1 MPFVKNIK
9 GKKEAFQRDEAQEN
23 NQTGCRNTD
32 NSLKTN
38 SDMNRGYDPH
48 PRYQPRNLRNAYN
61 PYNKDRRR
69 PYHRR

>member
-32 NSLKTN
+32 NSLKTKEREGSNRYNN
-38 SDMNRGYDPH
+38 SDTNREYDPH
-48 PRYQPRNLRNAYN
+48 PRYQPRNKKN
-61 PYNKDRRR
+61 P
-69 PYHRR
+69 